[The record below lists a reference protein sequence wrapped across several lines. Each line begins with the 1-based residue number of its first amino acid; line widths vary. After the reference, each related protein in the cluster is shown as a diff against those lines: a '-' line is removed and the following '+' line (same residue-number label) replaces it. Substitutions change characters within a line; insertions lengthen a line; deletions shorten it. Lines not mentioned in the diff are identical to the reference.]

1 MENNIKE
8 KIKKLIKLRLQINL
22 IDQEEQCNERVIA
35 PYILDV
41 EDFCKKCIGMDAL
54 QQNELEKR
62 ILQLEI
68 YKLENELQSI
78 DIEKEDFIR
87 IHGEVIN
94 EIRSKLEI

>member
-1 MENNIKE
+1 MEKIIKE
-8 KIKKLIKLRLQINL
+8 KIEKLIKLRLQLNL
-22 IDQEEQCNERVIA
+22 IQLEDNCNDKIIA

-41 EDFCKKCIGMDAL
+41 QDFCQKCIGMDAL
-54 QQNELEKR
+54 QQSELEKR

-68 YKLENELQSI
+68 HKLENE
-78 DIEKEDFIR
+78 IENMDVDKEDFVR